1 MLIKALCDY
10 DDKLLEGGT
19 SDAVPEGWGEQDIH
33 FRIMLTEEGDIADIV
48 DVRREEVQKLKGGK
62 EKTRLV
68 PRRIVVPFRGKSTS
82 ISCYCAEHRPFYIFG
97 LSYEKDG
104 FSARSENDKA
114 KKSHDAFVKYNLSFF
129 EGMDTGI
136 CGAVRRFAEKWN
148 PESQTE
154 NPMLLKIGKEY
165 KGAYFGFG
173 LTGAQGNLEEDEQFR
188 ERFEQL
194 HGEQKNG
201 DEENKAACAV
211 CGILGQY
218 LPVARIH
225 ENVKLPGGNTTGCVL
240 VGMKESAY
248 TSYGKTQSYNSNV
261 SEEAMKKYTR
271 TLNRLLSSKNH
282 RTIIGDMVIVYFAMK
297 ADDEEE
303 CDLFSAFFGNS
314 AENADAA
321 LDKLF
326 GYAASGG
333 TTGGID
339 RNATFYVAGL
349 TPNSS
354 RICQKFMCRDSYGRI
369 IDNLVQHQKD
379 LMVEPESRHQV
390 FFSRIAKELISPK
403 SSNEKVPPPLM
414 TNTMLAAFGGS
425 NYPHAL
431 LETVVRRVK
440 TDSDDEKSRY
450 IKLNDTRA
458 GIIKACINRKARL
471 KGQKEEFTMSLNENN
486 KSPAYLCGRLF
497 AVLEKIQS
505 DSSGGNLN
513 RTIKDSYFSSACSRP
528 ASIMPKL
535 MMLSQNHMR
544 KLGEGTVI
552 YYTKLIG
559 EITDGFDGE
568 YPQTLDLDS
577 QGRFIIGYYQQN
589 KALYTTKNKD

>member
-1 MLIKALCDY
+1 
-10 DDKLLEGGT
+10 
-19 SDAVPEGWGEQDIH
+19 
-33 FRIMLTEEGDIADIV
+33 
-48 DVRREEVQKLKGGK
+48 
-62 EKTRLV
+62 
-68 PRRIVVPFRGKSTS
+68 
-82 ISCYCAEHRPFYIFG
+82 
-97 LSYEKDG
+97 
-104 FSARSENDKA
+104 
-114 KKSHDAFVKYNLSFF
+114 
-129 EGMDTGI
+129 
-136 CGAVRRFAEKWN
+136 
-148 PESQTE
+148 
-154 NPMLLKIGKEY
+154 
-165 KGAYFGFG
+165 
-173 LTGAQGNLEEDEQFR
+173 
-188 ERFEQL
+188 
-194 HGEQKNG
+194 
-201 DEENKAACAV
+201 
-211 CGILGQY
+211 
-218 LPVARIH
+218 
-225 ENVKLPGGNTTGCVL
+225 
-240 VGMKESAY
+240 
-248 TSYGKTQSYNSNV
+248 
-261 SEEAMKKYTR
+261 
-271 TLNRLLSSKNH
+271 
-282 RTIIGDMVIVYFAMK
+282 
-297 ADDEEE
+297 
-303 CDLFSAFFGNS
+303 
-314 AENADAA
+314 
-321 LDKLF
+321 
-326 GYAASGG
+326 
-333 TTGGID
+333 
-339 RNATFYVAGL
+339 
-349 TPNSS
+349 
-354 RICQKFMCRDSYGRI
+354 MCRDSYGRI